1 MKHNNNNNSQLINGQ
16 CKDTKFPFIGELSI
30 LDRCNSQ
37 LINGQCK
44 DTKFPFIGELSILDR
59 CNFVYNI
66 FSINDVL
73 DDLVNSD

>member
-1 MKHNNNNNSQLINGQ
+1 MKHNNNN
-16 CKDTKFPFIGELSI
+16 
-30 LDRCNSQ
+30 NSQ